1 MKAQGNPIIVL
12 YGSPECH
19 LCDQAREVLEEVR
32 EGIQFELVERD
43 ITLDDDL
50 HRRYLERIPVV
61 EIDGQ
66 EAFEL
71 FVDAAELRQRLGR
84 VDRA

>member
-1 MKAQGNPIIVL
+1 VATVVL

-19 LCDQAREVLEEVR
+19 LCDEAREVLEHVR
-32 EGIQFELVERD
+32 QGTHFELVERD

-61 EIDGQ
+61 EIDGE

-71 FVDAAELRQRLGR
+71 FVDPAELRQRLGR
-84 VDRA
+84 VERA